1 MTSSCMRTSI
11 SRAAQLAISIATAV
25 TAVSWTSVALASQ
38 GPGGGMGTAGHFTQ
52 IAMAVLVYGTA
63 AIIVGVALIGAARR
77 R

>member
-63 AIIVGVALIGAARR
+63 AIIGGVALIGAARR